1 MEPESPREVQL
12 EVSEFST
19 GYHPHNIDPAMSWE
33 DSVPHQLAIFRLGDG
48 WGWYITPENY

>member
-1 MEPESPREVQL
+1 L

-19 GYHPHNIDPAMSWE
+19 DYHPNNIDPAMSWE

-48 WGWYITPENY
+48 WGLYITPENY